1 MTQNEVDKDVKR
13 NVSLLSLKIAEIR
26 LKVVYLKFIFTSWK
40 MVYLLHLLIKSLK
53 HQFCTFK
60 FWNIAQ
66 QLLNFIALLLNYHVV
81 IGLKSTRGDPYGSL
95 GS

>member
-1 MTQNEVDKDVKR
+1 MTQHEVDKDVNR
-13 NVSLLSLKIAEIR
+13 NVTLLLFKIAEIQ
-26 LKVVYLKFIFTSWK
+26 LKGVYLKFIFTSRK

-53 HQFCTFK
+53 HQFCTFI

-66 QLLNFIALLLNYHVV
+66 QLLNYIAPRLNYHVV

-95 GS
+95 GG